1 MDQNTLNKIIR
12 NLGYTHESLL
22 QNQIIPDCQLSKLYG
37 DSDTLEVELEQGF
50 ELVFSERMRFEVIY
64 IVLDLKSSGR
74 FNYQANLPSPLS
86 LLKSKSDVISSL
98 GQPIHSAS
106 DLDLLDSDLFGWDTY
121 QLPEHLHPS
130 SFLDVQYDAQMNVKY
145 LLITLMDRD

>member
-12 NLGYTHESLL
+12 NLGYTHDSLL
-22 QNQIIPDCQLSKLYG
+22 QNEIIPDCKPSKLYN
-37 DSDTLEVELEQGF
+37 DSETLEVELEQGF
-50 ELVFSERMRFEVIY
+50 ELVFSERLRFEVIY
-64 IVLDLKSSGR
+64 IVLDLKSAGR
-74 FNYQANLPSPLS
+74 FKHQLNLPTPLS
-86 LLKSKSDVISSL
+86 FLTSKSEVARNL
-98 GQPIHSAS
+98 GEPIHSATE
-106 DLDLLDSDLFGWDTY
+106 LDLLDSDLFGWDTY